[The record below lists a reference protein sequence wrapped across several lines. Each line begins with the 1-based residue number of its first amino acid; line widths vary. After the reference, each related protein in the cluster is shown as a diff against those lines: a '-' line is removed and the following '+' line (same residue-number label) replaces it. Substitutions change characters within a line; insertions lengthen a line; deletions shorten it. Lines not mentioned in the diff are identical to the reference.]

1 MPFQVNRRLLYTLAS
16 GLVIFLGT
24 FLAIQ
29 YASGAYR
36 FTESGVSPVTGLL
49 SANSFPNGAE
59 VYIDDRLVS
68 ATDDTIYLKPGSYQI
83 EIRKD
88 GFWPWRKTVDVEG
101 ELVTQTNAQLFPIA
115 PSLVPL
121 TFTGVEN
128 VTPSPDGQK
137 ILYYTASASAQT
149 KNGLY
154 VLELV
159 DNLLSLQRGPKQ
171 IAQNVPG
178 IDLSQAQFIWSPDST
193 EVMVLAPE
201 KELLVS
207 ASENNNLN
215 RLPDIS
221 FQKSIIFSEWEEEMY
236 VRERQFLGRFPEE
249 VIEVA
254 TESAKNVYIS
264 PDKKRLLYTYVDDV
278 PVVLPPNLV
287 PPVPAPNN
295 QPESRRLQTDQLYV
309 YDREEDRN
317 FSAGS
322 VSEQMEIVKDLLA
335 VDLYNRNPLSL
346 ESSPSAFRRLQA
358 TTAAQLKQNF
368 DGYHT
373 PLTLNSIQWF
383 PDSKHLLYVDDQTV
397 KIKSYDG
404 TNDTTVYSGPFADN
418 FVYPW
423 PDGSKLLILTTFNP
437 NTSLNLYAIEMK

>member
-201 KELLVS
+201 K
-207 ASENNNLN
+207 
-215 RLPDIS
+215 
-221 FQKSIIFSEWEEEMY
+221 
-236 VRERQFLGRFPEE
+236 
-249 VIEVA
+249 
-254 TESAKNVYIS
+254 
-264 PDKKRLLYTYVDDV
+264 
-278 PVVLPPNLV
+278 
-287 PPVPAPNN
+287 
-295 QPESRRLQTDQLYV
+295 
-309 YDREEDRN
+309 
-317 FSAGS
+317 
-322 VSEQMEIVKDLLA
+322 
-335 VDLYNRNPLSL
+335 
-346 ESSPSAFRRLQA
+346 
-358 TTAAQLKQNF
+358 
-368 DGYHT
+368 
-373 PLTLNSIQWF
+373 
-383 PDSKHLLYVDDQTV
+383 
-397 KIKSYDG
+397 
-404 TNDTTVYSGPFADN
+404 
-418 FVYPW
+418 
-423 PDGSKLLILTTFNP
+423 
-437 NTSLNLYAIEMK
+437 